1 MYAKSLIV
9 EDSPVMRGMLE
20 TLVDTLGDVEV
31 EAVENGLEALRVL
44 PSMEFSLII
53 TDINMPNING
63 LELISFIRQSPKHR
77 DTPIIV
83 VSTESAEKDRNKGMS
98 LGASAY
104 LTKPFNESE
113 LINLVTSLL
122 GGAE

>member
-1 MYAKSLIV
+1 MRKVLIV

-44 PSMEFSLII
+44 PMTEFSLII

-63 LELISFIRQSPKHR
+63 LELISFIRK
-77 DTPIIV
+77 
-83 VSTESAEKDRNKGMS
+83 S
-98 LGASAY
+98 LS
-104 LTKPFNESE
+104 
-113 LINLVTSLL
+113 LIHI
-122 GGAE
+122 

>member
-1 MYAKSLIV
+1 MRKVLIV

-31 EAVENGLEALRVL
+31 EAVENGLEALRIL
-44 PSMEFSLII
+44 PVMEFSLII

-63 LELISFIRQSPKHR
+63 LELISFIRQSPKHQ

>member
-1 MYAKSLIV
+1 MRKVLIV

-44 PSMEFSLII
+44 PMTEFSLII

-63 LELISFIRQSPKHR
+63 LELISFIRQSPKHQ

-83 VSTESAEKDRNKGMS
+83 VSTESAEKDRDKGMS

>member
-1 MYAKSLIV
+1 MRKVLIV

-20 TLVDTLGDVEV
+20 TLIDTLGDVEV

-44 PSMEFSLII
+44 PSMDFSLII

-63 LELISFIRQSPKHR
+63 LELISFIRKTPKHK

-83 VSTESAEKDRNKGMS
+83 VSTESAEKDRDKGMS

-113 LINLVTSLL
+113 LVGLVTSLL
-122 GGAE
+122 GGTE

>member
-1 MYAKSLIV
+1 MRKVLIV

-31 EAVENGLEALRVL
+31 EAVENGLEALRIL
-44 PSMEFSLII
+44 PTVEFSLII

-63 LELISFIRQSPKHR
+63 LELISFIRQSPKHQ

>member
-1 MYAKSLIV
+1 
-9 EDSPVMRGMLE
+9 MRGMLE

-44 PSMEFSLII
+44 PTMEFSLII

-63 LELISFIRQSPKHR
+63 LELISFIRQSPKHQE
-77 DTPIIV
+77 TPIIV

-104 LTKPFNESE
+104 LTKPFDESE
-113 LINLVTSLL
+113 LIKLVTSLL
-122 GGAE
+122 GETE

>member
-1 MYAKSLIV
+1 MRKVLIV

-44 PSMEFSLII
+44 PTTEFSLII

-63 LELISFIRQSPKHR
+63 LELISFIRRVLNTRKRLSSSSR
-77 DTPIIV
+77 LRVLRRTA
-83 VSTESAEKDRNKGMS
+83 TRG
-98 LGASAY
+98 
-104 LTKPFNESE
+104 
-113 LINLVTSLL
+113 
-122 GGAE
+122 